1 MIFIGDIALP
11 KGVISKVDYL
21 PECFTQPVIANLE
34 GVIAIKNSISTKDMK
49 LFNDEDVLSFLK
61 QINVKVVSLG
71 NNHITDI
78 PDSFENT
85 KKLLDINDIA
95 YCGAGYSF
103 DEASK
108 AAILKEGEKIYAFL
122 SFGWDVI
129 GCKYVGKYDL
139 GVNPLEKDNV
149 VKCIKNAR
157 KIYPEAKIIV
167 LPHWDYELEIY
178 PQPMHRELARIA
190 IDAGADAIFGHHSHC
205 VQGFE
210 FYKSKPIIYSLGNW
224 FIPSGVYSN
233 GRSRFPEYSRTQ
245 VAIEWDGENIIC
257 HWFEY
262 EPNEHELKYVKSE
275 DLKESLYMKKM
286 SCFSEMDIPEYI
298 EWFKKNR
305 KKKRLLP
312 IYKYNDSYL
321 ENKVKDFWVISRQKI
336 ITTLFKLGLK
346 RTRKGVK

>member
-11 KGVISKVDYL
+11 KGVTPKIDYL

-34 GVIAIKNSISTKDMK
+34 GAIAIKNSASTKDMK

-61 QINVKVVSLG
+61 QLNVKVVSLG

-78 PDSFENT
+78 AGSFENT
-85 KKLLDINDIA
+85 KKLLDNNDIA
-95 YCGAGYSF
+95 YCGAGYSL

-108 AAILKEGEKIYAFL
+108 AAILKEEEKTYAFL

-129 GCKYVGKYDL
+129 SCEYVGKYDL

-149 VKCIKNAR
+149 VKCIKNVKKA
-157 KIYPEAKIIV
+157 YPEAEIII
-167 LPHWDYELEIY
+167 LPHWDYELEVY

-205 VQGFE
+205 VQGIE
-210 FYKSKPIIYSLGNW
+210 FYKSKPIIYGLGNW
-224 FIPSGVYSN
+224 FIPDGVYSN

-245 VAIEWDGENIIC
+245 VAIEWEDKNIIC

-262 EPNEHELKYVKSE
+262 EPNEHKLRYLKSE
-275 DLKESLYMKKM
+275 DLKESLYMKEI
-286 SCFSEMDIPEYI
+286 SCFTNMSISEYI
-298 EWFKKNR
+298 KWFKKNR

-321 ENKVKDFWVISRQKI
+321 ANKFKNFWVISRQKI
-336 ITTLFKLGLK
+336 ITALFKLGLK